1 MAKASKADDRMA
13 WLREQREAD
22 AEQGRLGP
30 RVYSYSEVDRK
41 LKAVTKVPVTKVTKV
56 TKVPVTKVK
65 DVTKLRADVTKLG
78 RPRLGKQTM
87 TGAQRAAKLRAKR
100 ASRSR

>member
-22 AEQGRLGP
+22 AKQGRLGP

-41 LKAVTKVPVTKVTKV
+41 LAKAVTKVPVTKS
-56 TKVPVTKVK
+56 PVTKV
-65 DVTKLRADVTKLG
+65 DVTKLKADVTKVG
-78 RPRLGKQTM
+78 RPKLGKQAM
-87 TGAQRAAKLRAKR
+87 TAAERKRRQR
-100 ASRSR
+100 ASRSDREDG

>member
-41 LKAVTKVPVTKVTKV
+41 LKAVTKSPVTKVEA
-56 TKVPVTKVK
+56 
-65 DVTKLRADVTKLG
+65 VTKLKARVTKLG
-78 RPRLGKQTM
+78 RPRQGKQAM
-87 TGAQRAAKLRAKR
+87 TAAERKRRQR